1 MQTEHR
7 FAGGQVAVYLSKIAI
22 ENFRCFG
29 EGTNGFKLSLR
40 PGLTTLVGE
49 NDTGKSAIINALRF
63 VLGTT
68 DQEWYRLEEGDFHA
82 TANPKEIRIVC
93 KFESLGP
100 KDQRA
105 FIEFLSYDA
114 EGEGAPVLY
123 LTWTAKDTGET
134 TRGRPYRR
142 VEMHSGKNG
151 DGPTID
157 PKVREL
163 LSATYLRPLRDA
175 EKALSAGRGS
185 RLSQVLHHSE
195 QVRNVGVKY
204 DPEAVKLDI
213 HSLNV
218 LGIGDLAN
226 DLLQK
231 QQGIIDAREKIDTHL
246 DGLSFTGIGI
256 RSSIKVSGATTSEDI
271 RLRLLL
277 EKLDLSISGDGKLGL
292 GSNNLLFMACEL
304 LLLGQEDEGNKMLLI
319 EEPEAHLHPQRQL
332 RVMKTLQE
340 QAEEKGIQIIV
351 TTHSPNLASA
361 VDLESIVLIH
371 GNRAFSMAKQET
383 KLVESDYRFLQRFL
397 DVTKANLFFA
407 RGVMIVEGDA
417 ENILIPTLAK
427 LMGRDFTKNGVSI
440 VNVGGVGLRRYARIF
455 QRMNVEKDG
464 QLRIPVACLTDLDIM
479 PDCAP
484 IIIGKI
490 KGGEE
495 WPSKSPR
502 KWRAKRDFDIDNSI
516 ETYRGNKRSKA
527 NDQFVRTFI
536 SNEWTL
542 EYNLALG
549 FQKEDGTFSD
559 GLTHDVFVAAHLAS
573 NDEKIHTN
581 KKKQDECENEAMNLF
596 SDLIKNAEPKNGCSV
611 EEVMASEVYAM
622 FVRDKASKAIAAQ
635 YLSELLL
642 RNYEERAF
650 TSEQLKGL
658 LPAYLVEAIEY
669 VTSNG
674 LHDDEASKVKND
686 G

>member
-1 MQTEHR
+1 M
-7 FAGGQVAVYLSKIAI
+7 YLSKISI

-29 EGTNGFKLSLR
+29 EGTNGFKLFLR

-49 NDTGKSAIINALRF
+49 NDTGKSAIIDALRF

-68 DQEWYRLEEGDFHA
+68 DQEWYRLEEADFH
-82 TANPKEIRIVC
+82 TSANPKEIRIVC

-100 KDQRA
+100 NDQRA
-105 FIEFLSYDA
+105 FIEFLTYDT

-123 LTWTAKDTGET
+123 LTWTARDTGET

-142 VEMHSGKNG
+142 VEMHSGKDG

-195 QVRNVGVKY
+195 QVRNVGVNY
-204 DPEAVKLDI
+204 DPVAENLDI

-231 QQGIIDAREKIDTHL
+231 QQGIIDAREKIDAHL
-246 DGLSFTGIGI
+246 DGLSFTGICI
-256 RSSIKVSGATTSEDI
+256 RSSIKVSGATTAEDI

-340 QAEEKGIQIIV
+340 QAAEKGIQIIV

-361 VDLESIVLIH
+361 VDLENIVLIH

-383 KLVESDYRFLQRFL
+383 KLVKSDYRFLQRFL
-397 DVTKANLFFA
+397 DATKANLFFA

-417 ENILIPTLAK
+417 ENVLIPTLAK
-427 LMGRDFTKNGVSI
+427 LMGRNFTKNGVSI

-490 KGGEE
+490 KEGEE

-502 KWRAKRDFDIDNSI
+502 KWRAKRDFDTDNPIDA
-516 ETYRGNKRSKA
+516 YRENKRSKA

-549 FQKEDGTFSD
+549 PQQEDGTFSD

-581 KKKQDECENEAMNLF
+581 KKKQDECENEAMKLF
-596 SDLIKNAEPKNGCSV
+596 SDLIKNAEPNNGCSV
-611 EEVMASEVYAM
+611 EEVIASEVYAK
-622 FVRDKASKAIAAQ
+622 FARDKASKAIAAQ

-642 RNYEERAF
+642 RNYEENAF
-650 TSEQLKGL
+650 TSEQLKEL

-669 VTSNG
+669 VTGSG
-674 LHDDEASKVKND
+674 LQDGVANKVKND

>member
-1 MQTEHR
+1 M
-7 FAGGQVAVYLSKIAI
+7 YLSKIAI

-29 EGTNGFKLSLR
+29 EGANKFELSLR

-49 NDTGKSAIINALRF
+49 NDTGKSAIIDALRF

-68 DQEWYRLEEGDFHA
+68 DQEWYRLEETDFHA
-82 TANPKEIRIVC
+82 GANPKEIRIVC

-100 KDQRA
+100 KDQRS
-105 FIEFLSYDA
+105 FIEFLTYDA
-114 EGEGAPVLY
+114 EGERAPVLY

-151 DGPTID
+151 DGPTIG

-204 DPEAVKLDI
+204 DPEAEELDI

-231 QQGIIDAREKIDTHL
+231 QQGILDARDRIDTHL
-246 DGLSFTGIGI
+246 DGLSLTGSGI
-256 RSSIKVSGATTSEDI
+256 RSSIKVSGATTSEEI

-304 LLLGQEDEGNKMLLI
+304 LLLAQEDEGNKMLLI

-340 QAEEKGIQIIV
+340 QAAEKGIQIIV

-361 VDLESIVLIH
+361 VDLENIVLIH

-417 ENILIPTLAK
+417 ENILVPTLAK
-427 LMGRDFTKNGVSI
+427 LMGRDFTENGVSI

-490 KGGEE
+490 KEGED
-495 WPSKSPR
+495 WPSRSPR
-502 KWRAKRDFDIDNSI
+502 KWRAKRDFGADNPLDA
-516 ETYRGNKRSKA
+516 YRENKRSKA
-527 NDQFVRTFI
+527 NDQFVHTFI

-549 FQKEDGTFSD
+549 PQKEDGTFSG
-559 GLTHDVFVAAHLAS
+559 GLTDYVFVAAYLAS
-573 NDEKIHTN
+573 KDEDIHTD
-581 KKKQDECENEAMNLF
+581 KKKRAECEKEAMEAF
-596 SDLIKNAEPKNGCSV
+596 SALREKAKPQNECAA

-622 FVRDKASKAIAAQ
+622 FARDKVSKAIAAQ
-635 YLSELLL
+635 YMSELLL
-642 RNYEERAF
+642 KNYEQKIF
-650 TSEQLKGL
+650 TSEQLKEV
-658 LPAYLVEAIEY
+658 LPVYLVAAIEY
-669 VTSNG
+669 VTGNG
-674 LHDDEASKVKND
+674 LQDDVANKVGND

>member
-1 MQTEHR
+1 
-7 FAGGQVAVYLSKIAI
+7 
-22 ENFRCFG
+22 
-29 EGTNGFKLSLR
+29 
-40 PGLTTLVGE
+40 
-49 NDTGKSAIINALRF
+49 
-63 VLGTT
+63 
-68 DQEWYRLEEGDFHA
+68 
-82 TANPKEIRIVC
+82 
-93 KFESLGP
+93 
-100 KDQRA
+100 
-105 FIEFLSYDA
+105 
-114 EGEGAPVLY
+114 
-123 LTWTAKDTGET
+123 
-134 TRGRPYRR
+134 
-142 VEMHSGKNG
+142 MHSGKNG

-204 DPEAVKLDI
+204 DPEAEKLDI

-340 QAEEKGIQIIV
+340 QAAEKGIQIIV

-361 VDLESIVLIH
+361 VDLENIVLIH
-371 GNRAFSMAKQET
+371 GDRAFSMAKQET

-490 KGGEE
+490 KEGEE

-502 KWRAKRDFDIDNSI
+502 KWRAKRDFD
-516 ETYRGNKRSKA
+516 
-527 NDQFVRTFI
+527 
-536 SNEWTL
+536 
-542 EYNLALG
+542 
-549 FQKEDGTFSD
+549 
-559 GLTHDVFVAAHLAS
+559 
-573 NDEKIHTN
+573 
-581 KKKQDECENEAMNLF
+581 
-596 SDLIKNAEPKNGCSV
+596 
-611 EEVMASEVYAM
+611 
-622 FVRDKASKAIAAQ
+622 
-635 YLSELLL
+635 
-642 RNYEERAF
+642 
-650 TSEQLKGL
+650 
-658 LPAYLVEAIEY
+658 
-669 VTSNG
+669 
-674 LHDDEASKVKND
+674 
-686 G
+686 